1 MADVTLA
8 DLLKVPA
15 PDLQRALTR
24 VPNRLIAVAL
34 AGADGA
40 TATSLLRHISPRRR
54 TEVAAEIG
62 AIGKVSLASSQT
74 AVKNLLKRALGLQ
87 AEEVD
92 AKDAGVVVAPAPPR
106 RPRRSPAPLTV
117 EDFEAF
123 LAHLRKRHPLMKSA
137 AEAERARAVR
147 LLLER
152 RLTEPRDE

>member
-34 AGADGA
+34 AGAEGT
-40 TATSLLRHISPRRR
+40 TAASLLRHISPRRR

-62 AIGKVSLASSQT
+62 ALGKVPRASSQT
-74 AVKNLLKRALGLQ
+74 AVKNLLKKALGLQ

-92 AKDAGVVVAPAPPR
+92 AKVAGVSLGPAPPR
-106 RPRRSPAPLTV
+106 RPRKPPVPLTA

-123 LAHLRKRHPLMKSA
+123 LLHLRKRHPLMKSA
-137 AEAERARAVR
+137 AEEERARAVR
-147 LLLER
+147 LLIER
-152 RLTEPRDE
+152 GLAEPRKE